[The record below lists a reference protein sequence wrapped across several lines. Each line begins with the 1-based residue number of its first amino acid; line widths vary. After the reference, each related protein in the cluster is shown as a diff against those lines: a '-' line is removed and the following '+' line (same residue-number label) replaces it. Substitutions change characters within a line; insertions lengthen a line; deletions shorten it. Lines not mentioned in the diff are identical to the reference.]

1 MQKGANKKR
10 DTVFNK
16 RLQGTYIGY
25 GLPMELKQVTNEDTR
40 YEFNEKQLSF
50 FDTATLFCRYFLSDK
65 HLQTLILSLIIK
77 RRLPLCSQT
86 FRGQV
91 SYQFL
96 ASFFLNRRDASVMLG
111 CECEMFGTHPY
122 THLHLLITL
131 VAVAPLKKKKKK
143 KKAATCNKVHFFSV
157 CKSVKTKK
165 KRCLYSASIA
175 WKINLV
181 GSISFQGQGG
191 RENTSVCVQKERER
205 L

>member
-1 MQKGANKKR
+1 
-10 DTVFNK
+10 
-16 RLQGTYIGY
+16 
-25 GLPMELKQVTNEDTR
+25 MELKQVTNEDTR

-50 FDTATLFCRYFLSDK
+50 FDTATLFCRYFLSDM

-143 KKAATCNKVHFFSV
+143 KAATCNKVHFFSV

-165 KRCLYSASIA
+165 KKVPLFSLNSLKNQSSRKHKLPGTGGEGEHKCVCAKRKRKTIISLLSCSA
-175 WKINLV
+175 WRRDY
-181 GSISFQGQGG
+181 GPG
-191 RENTSVCVQKERER
+191 RWGVNCVK
-205 L
+205 